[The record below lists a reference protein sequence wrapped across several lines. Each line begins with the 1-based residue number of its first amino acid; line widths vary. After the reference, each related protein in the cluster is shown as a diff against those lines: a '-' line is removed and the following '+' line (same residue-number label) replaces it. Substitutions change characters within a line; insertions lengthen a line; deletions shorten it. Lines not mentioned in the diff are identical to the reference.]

1 MRVSRTGEIYWRKR
15 AAKPQHQVI
24 YSPNKSLLI
33 YTVYNMYIIRCISYT
48 HIIYVIYFRAT
59 KPQHQVIYSPNKSLL
74 IYTVYNMYIIR
85 CISYTH
91 IIYVI
96 YFRATKPQHQVIYS
110 PNKSL
115 LIYIFYDMCYHISY
129 VIHFRTAIPQ
139 HQVICSPKKSLLI
152 YTVYNICYDI
162 SYMLYSSGQSSFNTR
177 WYTHLIY
184 YVYLYNKNQN
194 TLWNLFF
201 IYSSN
206 IWKFWIDF
214 ECRGKS
220 CALWSQLAG
229 WDLWLEID
237 L

>member
-15 AAKPQHQVI
+15 AA
-24 YSPNKSLLI
+24 
-33 YTVYNMYIIRCISYT
+33 
-48 HIIYVIYFRAT
+48 

-177 WYTHLIY
+177 
-184 YVYLYNKNQN
+184 
-194 TLWNLFF
+194 
-201 IYSSN
+201 
-206 IWKFWIDF
+206 
-214 ECRGKS
+214 
-220 CALWSQLAG
+220 
-229 WDLWLEID
+229 
-237 L
+237 